1 MNKKSFI
8 TYLIIAS
15 IILLSS
21 CTTFYK
27 VRSVD
32 NSKQDLVKPLYR
44 YDSEKYQFVLHSS
57 DLMWALENVKLFQG
71 KITGTYSEL
80 GTKELTYYEKLKDD
94 KLNARVPFSD
104 LKYIYQV
111 HIYANKFLHQNNLFQ
126 VSENDIEGIDV
137 YNLNEGLTAVAM
149 VGTVSLTAFGA
160 LAAILAISCSCP
172 HVYSFD
178 GNTYQFN
185 NGLFTGAVSPKLERF
200 DYKVLPDLM
209 PDEDSYK
216 IMITSDE
223 NENQYLN
230 MLSLMTIV
238 HEKNTQVIPDQDG
251 KLYTIKEP
259 ILPSVIINDKNQD
272 IKNNIKFPDD
282 IAYNFNTISDDGF
295 SNVYASFN
303 IDKQEDTKLIL
314 SLNNTK
320 WGGFVYNEFS
330 KKFGWYHDDWVR
342 KNQRKTRDEMLA
354 SMKAQGITLTVSI
367 KTGNSWKDIDVI
379 NLIGDA
385 AFNKIVVPIAKDYIE
400 GSTVEIRLQS
410 GFMFWQLDYLA
421 MDNTPEHELQIEYPK
436 MSIINNEKNVNQALF
451 ESDDNSYLEHISLS
465 DTTYIEF
472 KGLLTDR
479 NFERTIILKSKGYY
493 LRDDKMEGSFKL
505 SELRK
510 FKEPASLSR
519 YSEQLYEQYFPGLAV
534 KN

>member
-1 MNKKSFI
+1 
-8 TYLIIAS
+8 
-15 IILLSS
+15 
-21 CTTFYK
+21 
-27 VRSVD
+27 
-32 NSKQDLVKPLYR
+32 
-44 YDSEKYQFVLHSS
+44 
-57 DLMWALENVKLFQG
+57 
-71 KITGTYSEL
+71 
-80 GTKELTYYEKLKDD
+80 
-94 KLNARVPFSD
+94 
-104 LKYIYQV
+104 
-111 HIYANKFLHQNNLFQ
+111 
-126 VSENDIEGIDV
+126 
-137 YNLNEGLTAVAM
+137 
-149 VGTVSLTAFGA
+149 
-160 LAAILAISCSCP
+160 
-172 HVYSFD
+172 
-178 GNTYQFN
+178 
-185 NGLFTGAVSPKLERF
+185 
-200 DYKVLPDLM
+200 
-209 PDEDSYK
+209 
-216 IMITSDE
+216 
-223 NENQYLN
+223 
-230 MLSLMTIV
+230 
-238 HEKNTQVIPDQDG
+238 
-251 KLYTIKEP
+251 
-259 ILPSVIINDKNQD
+259 
-272 IKNNIKFPDD
+272 
-282 IAYNFNTISDDGF
+282 
-295 SNVYASFN
+295 
-303 IDKQEDTKLIL
+303 
-314 SLNNTK
+314 
-320 WGGFVYNEFS
+320 
-330 KKFGWYHDDWVR
+330 
-342 KNQRKTRDEMLA
+342 
-354 SMKAQGITLTVSI
+354 MKAQGITLTVSI